1 MGTRISISVGQDISD
16 QDPGFMI
23 HSAQYA
29 TSGAAVC
36 FNEDWRTG
44 IPELKKRI
52 APAGPI
58 DADIEINC
66 HGENARLLLLPTVD
80 FTNLALFAAQITTL
94 VKPGGRIHLFAC
106 KVCGL
111 GPNYVRAR
119 TMAIHRAP
127 GSTIPDA
134 QVGLDPVWDQYG
146 ALNEQ
151 KRYEGRTRYVERFN
165 AISLLPVQLTAIMQD
180 AVASGSQ
187 KLEREY
193 QVEQLVDVTKPGGQ
207 VVEEAVLKRRTAVSL
222 NGPLFCSQLARATGC
237 VVRASTL
244 VQEEEG
250 DAMVPSGRYMH
261 PFGEWEGLVF
271 DFLPNGNVRFVGDN
285 PSRFLD
291 RDVDHS
297 GFKGFQRLA

>member
-16 QDPGFMI
+16 RDPGYMI

-44 IPELKKRI
+44 IPKLKERI

-58 DADIEINC
+58 VTDIEINC

-80 FTNLALFAAQITTL
+80 FTNLALFASQISTL
-94 VKPGGRIHLFAC
+94 AMPGGRIHLFAC

-119 TMAIHRAP
+119 TMAVHRMR
-127 GSTIPDA
+127 GSAIPDA
-134 QVGLDPVWDQYG
+134 QVGLDPVWNQYD
-146 ALNEQ
+146 ALNDQ
-151 KRYEGRTRYVERFN
+151 SPYMGRGKYMERFN
-165 AISLLPVQLTAIMQD
+165 TIALLPVQLTTIMQG
-180 AVASGSQ
+180 AIASGSQ

-193 QVEQLVDVTKPGGQ
+193 QVEQLVDVTKPGGK
-207 VVEEAVLKRRTAVSL
+207 VVEEAVLKRRVAVSL

-237 VVRASTL
+237 TVRASTL

-250 DAMVPSGRYMH
+250 DAMVPTGRYMH

-297 GFKGFQRLA
+297 GFKGFERLA